1 MTRTKIME
9 VTQEYGKL
17 ASILPEEI
25 EDSNI
30 IDELISIRDKIMKSI
45 AADGEDLKTLLLQK
59 DKQVDYQKLENVDN
73 LIEKGFYKKVKVLR
87 MSLNFIILI
96 GQWPAKQLI
105 YCQRPQ
111 LKLLLN

>member
-45 AADGEDLKTLLLQK
+45 VPMGK
-59 DKQVDYQKLENVDN
+59 
-73 LIEKGFYKKVKVLR
+73 I
-87 MSLNFIILI
+87 
-96 GQWPAKQLI
+96 
-105 YCQRPQ
+105 
-111 LKLLLN
+111 